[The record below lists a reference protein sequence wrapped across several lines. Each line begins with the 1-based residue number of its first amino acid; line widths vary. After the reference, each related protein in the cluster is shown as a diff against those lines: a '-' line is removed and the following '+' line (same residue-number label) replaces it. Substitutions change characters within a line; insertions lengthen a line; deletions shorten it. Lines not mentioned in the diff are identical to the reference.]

1 MEKPRVEYWYI
12 LEQVL
17 VAFVACALIR
27 SGLLMYSSCGS
38 RRSVLTTSDMEI
50 QGQLLPCFQF
60 HVLREVDLWKHGDGV
75 VDGGCLHVQCDDA
88 PTRCRRTRSGR
99 DRAVSSAVV
108 FRSRLQGHRRRWGLI
123 EIRHLRGS
131 RRNSRRCQRI
141 EAPRRIESP
150 WRSNGWGLQYST
162 RSNDAAC
169 DFGSVDAA
177 CYINTMLLRMLLA
190 TLAKIR
196 LR

>member
-1 MEKPRVEYWYI
+1 METPRVEDGTRT
-12 LEQVL
+12 L
-17 VAFVACALIR
+17 VAFVASALLYAP
-27 SGLLMYSSCGS
+27 GSSCGS

-108 FRSRLQGHRRRWGLI
+108 FRSRLQGQHRRRWGLI
-123 EIRHLRGS
+123 EIRHLSGS
-131 RRNSRRCQRI
+131 RRNSRRTCQRI
-141 EAPRRIESP
+141 EAPWRIESP

-162 RSNDAAC
+162 RSNDAAR
-169 DFGSVDAA
+169 DFGCVDAA
-177 CYINTMLLRMLLA
+177 CYIDTMLLRMLLA

>member
-1 MEKPRVEYWYI
+1 MWRH
-12 LEQVL
+12 
-17 VAFVACALIR
+17 R
-27 SGLLMYSSCGS
+27 SLKMVQLGSVCSVRSYTLGLLMRS
-38 RRSVLTTSDMEI
+38 RRSVLTTSDLEI
-50 QGQLLPCFQF
+50 QGQLLPCLQF

-75 VDGGCLHVQCDDA
+75 VDGGCVHVQCDDA

-108 FRSRLQGHRRRWGLI
+108 FRFRLQGHRRRWGLI

-131 RRNSRRCQRI
+131 RRCQRI
-141 EAPRRIESP
+141 EAPWRVESP
-150 WRSNGWGLQYST
+150 WRSNGWWLQYST

-169 DFGSVDAA
+169 DFGCVDAA

>member
-1 MEKPRVEYWYI
+1 MEKPRVEDRYI
-12 LEQVL
+12 L
-17 VAFVACALIR
+17 VAFVASALLYAP
-27 SGLLMYSSCGS
+27 GSSCGS

-88 PTRCRRTRSGR
+88 PCTRCRRTRSGR

-141 EAPRRIESP
+141 EAPWRIESP

-162 RSNDAAC
+162 RSNDAAR
-169 DFGSVDAA
+169 DFGCVDAA
-177 CYINTMLLRMLLA
+177 CYIDTMLLRMLLA